1 MKNFYSRKM
10 IPNAIKIGNR
20 KTNQIIKSGLCSL
33 LLVLSLISS
42 TGLIFAQEVPVRIP
56 EEEQQATLKSATIL
70 KSATTNSG
78 SIKVAQNAT
87 YNSYSPEELVE
98 NILVSGCLS
107 AENVKFGYY
116 RRTYSGWDG
125 WRDHNWSST
134 PGNRQL
140 GYFNKGDSDFPLEEG
155 LLLSTGKISSAEG
168 PNDLASK
175 TDAME
180 ENAGDPDLETIS
192 GGYRSY
198 DASVLEFDFVPAGN
212 TLEFKYVFASEE
224 YREWTCSRFNDAFGF
239 FLSGPGIT
247 GSINLAK
254 LPNGTEVSI
263 SNIHGEFTEYDA
275 SKYYSNQRGSFPC
288 AAENEIFY
296 IDNGS
301 GKSYTLTENALSTQF
316 DGMTVVLT
324 ATHEVQPNQTYHI
337 KLALADISDQKW
349 DAGVFL
355 EAKSFTTTK
364 VNINQPDPVC
374 YPNTID
380 LTASAIT
387 AGSSPNLTY
396 TYWEDEA
403 ASISYPTPTTAT
415 AGTYYI
421 KGFDSASGCSDI
433 QPVTVTVHSPIVTEL
448 HDYHNDLICI
458 GGTDGSFKVEA
469 SGGTPPY
476 LYSLDN
482 TSYSNTTGIFEGL
495 AAGTYTVYVKD
506 ANDCESQSPLLVEI
520 TEPETSTCGI
530 TKDNCPPIDLA
541 AVCFDG
547 EGGTPVFWTP
557 PGFVY
562 SCCAT
567 GEGDG
572 SSFDVQFNI
581 PESKNSC
588 WIYNNTQRIGSDNMR
603 LWQSATADDPSL
615 YQGNAADVFFVAP
628 FQYFDNSVDNPVN
641 IQLLNSSSEVTIG
654 WNLVVLKA
662 NSDETAYTIEAIYSV
677 TTLLAAGNNS
687 NPSETPLTL
696 TIPANDLPLGS
707 GIYKLKFEFTG
718 PGNNKLELDYL
729 NYNAILSDLDGCSEG
744 INFVVTSNHNPGDEF
759 PIGTTEVVYTA
770 TLTQPGGFTLSDNCI
785 FDVVVNDAPT
795 PSGNAIQ
802 SFCAIDNPTVSA
814 LSVAGNNIQ
823 WFADAT
829 GGQPLDGSTLLVDG
843 EDYFASQTIDGC
855 ESLSRF
861 KVNVVVSDPDKPSG
875 ESTQTFCLGSEI
887 TIADLQVTGENIKWY
902 ANESDRAPLDETELL
917 VNGATYY
924 ATQTVGDCES
934 DQRLMVTV
942 VIEACCTGVVTASGN
957 SPVCVGDDIDLS
969 ASFTSTADSV
979 KWKGPDNYESS
990 DLDPDAFTATTAS
1003 EGDYIVC
1010 VFYNSDCVARDTIE
1024 VIVNEAPEA
1033 PEKDDDITECETDPI
1048 QTLNANDALVSS
1060 TGVTWFDAASGG
1072 NVVASP
1078 TLNTVGTK
1086 TYYAEYS
1093 NGTCSSLTRTAV
1105 TLTIN
1110 EAPEAPEKDDDITEC
1125 ETDPIQTL
1133 NANDALVSSTGV
1145 TWFDAASGGNVVAS
1159 PTLNTV
1165 GTKTYYAEYSNGT
1178 CSSLTRTAVTLTIYE
1193 APEAP
1198 EKDDDITECETDPI
1212 QTLSA
1217 NDALVSS
1224 TGVTWFDAASGGNV
1238 VASPTLNT
1246 VGTKTYYAEYSNGTC
1261 SSLTRTAVTLT
1272 INEAPEAPEKDDDIT
1287 ECETD
1292 PIQTLNAN
1300 DALVS
1305 STGVTWFDAASG
1317 GNVVASPTLNTVGTK
1332 TYYAEYSNGTCSSL
1346 TRTAV
1351 TLTINEA
1358 PEAPEKDDDITEC
1371 ETDPIQTLSANDALV
1386 SSTGV
1391 TWFDAASG
1399 GNVVASPTL
1408 NTVGTKTYYAEYS
1421 NGTCSSL
1428 TRTAVTLTINEAPEA
1443 PEKDDDITECETDPI
1458 QMLNA
1463 NDALVSSTGVTWFDA
1478 ASGGNVVASPTLNTV
1493 GTKTYYAEYSNG
1505 TCSSLTRTA
1514 VTLTIN
1520 EAPIC
1525 NVTGTDGPIC
1535 TESVET
1541 FYAPEGLAGYAWSID
1556 GNGSIS
1562 GSTATDS
1569 VNVVSGTLCD
1579 STYTVYLTVTNSD
1592 GCSSDCEKTLMV
1604 GQTDSVSLII
1614 PGDTT
1619 VEACISQSELESIIT
1634 NWKNNVVQTN
1644 GGCNAQLLEPE
1655 VLGYLED
1662 ERTCGGEFLIE
1673 WKASSDCQ
1681 DLVSDTTTITIST
1694 PDPLIMTVPEDTSVE
1709 ACDGASLL
1717 SITQDW
1723 MLNGATFSG
1732 ACYSDQIQTDTVYFS
1747 GFENV
1752 NICGDEITITWVAT
1766 DPCGDHQLID
1776 SAKIKLLSPDPLI
1789 MTVPKDTTIEACES
1803 ETMNSIIEDWK
1814 IFGATFSGPCYVQ
1827 SGLYPTDTV
1836 IVNTDEVSLG
1846 CGTVSITWI
1855 ATDMCNGAQLVDSA
1869 KIILQTDPLIMTV
1882 PEDTTIEACDIGSMT
1897 LSFEDGWTSSTG
1909 STGLAAILQDWALN
1923 GATFSG
1929 ACYSDQMQID
1939 TVFMNGDVNS
1949 IYCGGEY
1956 TITWIATDICGGDQL
1971 VDSAKIIVSPTDPLI
1986 MTVPKDT
1993 ILEACTDIE
2002 EITSLEQSW
2011 LTSGL
2016 SLSGACYAN
2025 LIEVDSPQKSGNI
2038 TSCGGKVTFVWSVQD
2053 LCSDSTFV
2061 DSASI
2066 TLLNTPAPV
2075 IATAAK
2081 NDTTEC
2087 ARIVNAEKSAA
2098 IVTLDPYQLWLSN
2111 HAGMTIANT
2120 CGDDVTWTD
2129 NSDTASWTGDG
2140 CERSIEI
2147 IFTATNSCNLSV
2159 SDTATFV
2166 VHDTQAPELTGI
2178 LPADTLDLELC
2189 IAEIPA
2195 GPSETDIAALYDDN
2209 CNTVVVTKS
2218 DSLSGDDCNWKVIYT
2233 YTVTDKCGNA
2243 ADNVTVTYAGGDSEL
2258 PTATA
2263 PNGGDLGCN
2272 PADSAYAALDTLMW
2286 EDNCDNNVFSGVISG
2301 TPEDIGDCYWSVT
2314 HKYWGTDNC
2323 GNSDT
2328 LTQTYTWIYAPAL
2341 ELTAPNDT
2349 VVDGC
2354 TPIAT
2359 IDSLY
2364 IDWLSKVNLDG
2375 GCITDLTADT
2385 SSVDFNICGDTI
2397 DVIWK
2402 ATSSCLD
2409 PVYDTATF
2417 IVAPT
2422 SPVILT
2428 VPADTTIE
2436 ACLTH
2441 DSLNAIISNWNN
2453 NVVNA
2458 EGGCN
2463 PEIEFIG
2470 SDDFDL
2476 NELTCG
2482 GEFILIW
2489 EATSDCQDP
2498 VRDTTTV
2505 TISPH
2510 PLVMNV
2516 PKDTLVEAC
2525 NIKDFY
2531 GLVGDWQQNDVVS
2544 FSGACNSDL
2553 IQVDSMTF
2561 KADKDDYLEYFFCG
2575 GEYTFTWYATDV
2587 CSGEQLVD
2595 SSKVILSSPDDPY
2608 ELNAPEDTVLASC
2621 ADSSEIVQTL
2631 FKTIFDVKLSGGCT
2645 DSFPSTFTVAE
2656 LCEIE
2661 ILEYDSTPRLDVVV
2675 DDLLC
2680 GGELTLVYKFPYG
2693 CSGDLTDTTKITVL
2707 SPAPV
2712 VLTAPDND
2720 TIPACTSADAIY
2732 NLFEAWLAEVEYTDG
2747 CNLQVSYDSTLVA
2760 PDTCGGEI
2768 EVIWTATSN
2777 CEAEVS
2783 DTATFIIEEA
2793 PAMVLTAPDN
2803 DTIPSCASADAIDD
2817 LFEAWLDE
2825 VTYDGGCDLKV
2836 SYDSTLVAP
2845 AACGGSV
2852 QVIWTANSSCEEP
2865 LKDTAYFVVEDTPDL
2880 VLTCPGDTT
2889 EVACQDESAIAASFA
2904 SWIAGFGVEGG
2915 CNPQVTYYIDTTVV
2929 SLDTLVAP
2937 DICGG
2942 AITISA
2948 VASDDC
2954 QQGGRCSSTFTINGA
2969 SPVEVSGPADY
2980 QRISCVFPD
2989 QDSLDN
2995 AFAQWLEG
3003 FSVADSGCGVTAT
3016 DLSQYTAPALC
3027 AGDTVEVVFGAAD
3040 HCSNDTVSAK
3050 FIIIPADTADVE
3062 GPGDFT
3068 AESCDYTSQ
3077 AEIDADFDLWL
3088 DSFNVVSNECQAEPS
3103 SLDYN
3108 APTWC
3113 EGGSVTVV
3121 FGLGNNCTSDT
3132 VSATFTINA
3141 ADSVSLTAPKDTTVS
3156 ACKNQ
3161 QELFDLFES
3170 WLSRVEYN
3178 GGCATDVD
3186 HDAHGMDGFMSCGDS
3201 IPVIWTAESNCQ
3213 DPVYDTAYFVIEDAP
3228 AVALTAP
3235 NNDTIPSCSSQADI
3249 DSLFTD
3255 WLAEVDYS
3263 GGCSLDVSYDTLDVR
3278 APISCGGSVEV
3289 IWTANSY
3296 CEEPVH
3302 DTAYFVVE
3310 PAPLLTLTCPADTTE
3325 VSCQSENAIATSFAS
3340 WISSFGVVGGCN
3352 TDVTYYVDT
3361 TVVSLDTLV
3370 APDICGG
3377 AITISAVAIDGCD
3390 QRDRCSS
3397 TFTINAQ
3404 DAPTWETVELTLDT
3418 TLSCSDTAGLR
3429 IAQEMA
3435 PVIIDVCGNTLMVE
3449 KTPGTFER
3457 TDEVCPS
3464 AGIIVNTWIATDS
3477 CGNQSDEFTQTI
3489 TIIDTTPPIIICP
3502 NDTTVWIDAYVPD
3515 APVQIPL
3522 PTVFDD
3528 CSEVTYWNDYN
3539 FTTDAS
3545 DTFDIGVT
3553 TVTYYAED
3561 DCGNI
3566 DSCSFTV
3573 TVLCEGQTR
3582 IDGTVY
3588 REDQQNEPIEG
3599 ALVILVAQDV
3609 INDPDTVALVVTDT
3623 SGQYAFVNIKPGDYL
3638 VQVID
3643 ANLNVAGL
3651 YNTNS
3656 SLFFTTVVDC
3666 EFQTHN
3672 FGYEE
3677 YNGPV
3682 VGDLVWY
3689 DKNNNGIQDEWYDS
3703 NDDDLVTKNIPD
3715 AHGAVPFDEW
3725 EWIDLN
3731 NNGTYDQPEDEGE
3744 LNKAGVGNALNPN
3757 IIVTGSGGYI
3767 DSIIVG
3773 FTGYW
3778 RDKPAELGTYN
3789 IELDFDTNMSDQAT
3803 IIGASGLVKILPAT
3817 TKSGILSSAMY
3828 ATTADFDVTCGVTN
3842 ENPQSAL
3849 LSESSPQD
3857 LTKDFGVSCT
3867 AETIEVY
3874 DKTVE
3879 CDGNGNQA
3887 EWNEFYAQFDVSSN
3901 PDYKI
3906 RISEDET
3913 PLCGLTKAIKVT
3925 GIITG
3930 PFVTDTVSATF
3941 TIEDTTPPE
3950 IIEPASN
3957 PVVECTPEGYEA
3969 ALQAW
3974 LDNHGYAEAV
3984 DGCGEVSWEN
3994 NYEDISFETTCCNSG
4009 EVTVTF
4015 YAFDECGNFT
4025 PTTGTF
4031 RVVDEDAPTFTA
4043 PEDITIY
4050 SDSEC
4055 NYDVSVEV
4063 TGDVT
4068 DESDACCTD
4077 LNAEYSDIQEQGSCA
4092 GEWIITRTWTLVDEC
4107 GNEAEPQVQIIT
4119 ILDTVAPVISCNDI
4133 TVQLNENGVASITVD
4148 DINGGSTD
4156 NCGIDT
4162 MYISQEFFYC
4172 GGLGENQVTLTAIDE
4187 CGNVSTCT
4195 STVTVEEGVYECD
4208 PELYKANADYLE
4220 LIYCPGGTVTGD
4232 IDLFAND
4239 EGFTRENSDF
4249 GVLTNLPEGVTI
4261 TDGTLDYINE
4271 DASELIITLTYS
4283 VCHNLNTSICD
4294 TAEVTI
4300 RVLIDTDCD
4309 DIPDVNDIDDDD
4321 DGILD
4326 VDEELYALNQETLD
4340 SDGDGIV
4347 DRLDIDSDNDG
4358 IPDNIEWQQTIAEGA
4373 EAERRG
4379 GTDNNWDYYPP
4390 LGSDSN
4396 GDGWDDQYDT
4406 ENEGVYYE
4414 PLDMDQDG
4422 TPDYLDIDSDGDGIE
4437 DWIEGWDAAPHDTIA
4452 DTNIGSTDADG
4463 DGLFDPY
4470 DSYDT
4475 SEEWLHGQNAIGSY
4489 APLQDMAA
4497 DTANNIRDWRDI
4509 IDPPVIT
4516 DPQEAEGCE
4525 LIIPDGFSPNEDG
4538 YNDYFEMRFVCAEGE
4553 QTFEELYPEA
4563 RIEIFNRWGNQ
4574 VYEQENYGNV
4584 TRWGS
4589 TDAWWNGTS
4598 MHDMQIGND
4607 KLPAATYFYI
4617 LYFNSGGKEPVT
4629 GTIFL
4634 NN

>member
-1 MKNFYSRKM
+1 M
-10 IPNAIKIGNR
+10 
-20 KTNQIIKSGLCSL
+20 
-33 LLVLSLISS
+33 
-42 TGLIFAQEVPVRIP
+42 
-56 EEEQQATLKSATIL
+56 
-70 KSATTNSG
+70 
-78 SIKVAQNAT
+78 
-87 YNSYSPEELVE
+87 
-98 NILVSGCLS
+98 
-107 AENVKFGYY
+107 
-116 RRTYSGWDG
+116 
-125 WRDHNWSST
+125 
-134 PGNRQL
+134 
-140 GYFNKGDSDFPLEEG
+140 
-155 LLLSTGKISSAEG
+155 
-168 PNDLASK
+168 
-175 TDAME
+175 
-180 ENAGDPDLETIS
+180 
-192 GGYRSY
+192 
-198 DASVLEFDFVPAGN
+198 
-212 TLEFKYVFASEE
+212 
-224 YREWTCSRFNDAFGF
+224 
-239 FLSGPGIT
+239 
-247 GSINLAK
+247 
-254 LPNGTEVSI
+254 
-263 SNIHGEFTEYDA
+263 
-275 SKYYSNQRGSFPC
+275 
-288 AAENEIFY
+288 
-296 IDNGS
+296 
-301 GKSYTLTENALSTQF
+301 
-316 DGMTVVLT
+316 
-324 ATHEVQPNQTYHI
+324 
-337 KLALADISDQKW
+337 
-349 DAGVFL
+349 
-355 EAKSFTTTK
+355 
-364 VNINQPDPVC
+364 
-374 YPNTID
+374 
-380 LTASAIT
+380 
-387 AGSSPNLTY
+387 
-396 TYWEDEA
+396 
-403 ASISYPTPTTAT
+403 
-415 AGTYYI
+415 
-421 KGFDSASGCSDI
+421 
-433 QPVTVTVHSPIVTEL
+433 
-448 HDYHNDLICI
+448 
-458 GGTDGSFKVEA
+458 
-469 SGGTPPY
+469 
-476 LYSLDN
+476 
-482 TSYSNTTGIFEGL
+482 
-495 AAGTYTVYVKD
+495 
-506 ANDCESQSPLLVEI
+506 
-520 TEPETSTCGI
+520 
-530 TKDNCPPIDLA
+530 
-541 AVCFDG
+541 
-547 EGGTPVFWTP
+547 
-557 PGFVY
+557 
-562 SCCAT
+562 
-567 GEGDG
+567 
-572 SSFDVQFNI
+572 
-581 PESKNSC
+581 
-588 WIYNNTQRIGSDNMR
+588 
-603 LWQSATADDPSL
+603 
-615 YQGNAADVFFVAP
+615 
-628 FQYFDNSVDNPVN
+628 
-641 IQLLNSSSEVTIG
+641 
-654 WNLVVLKA
+654 
-662 NSDETAYTIEAIYSV
+662 
-677 TTLLAAGNNS
+677 
-687 NPSETPLTL
+687 
-696 TIPANDLPLGS
+696 
-707 GIYKLKFEFTG
+707 
-718 PGNNKLELDYL
+718 
-729 NYNAILSDLDGCSEG
+729 
-744 INFVVTSNHNPGDEF
+744 
-759 PIGTTEVVYTA
+759 
-770 TLTQPGGFTLSDNCI
+770 
-785 FDVVVNDAPT
+785 
-795 PSGNAIQ
+795 
-802 SFCAIDNPTVSA
+802 
-814 LSVAGNNIQ
+814 
-823 WFADAT
+823 
-829 GGQPLDGSTLLVDG
+829 
-843 EDYFASQTIDGC
+843 
-855 ESLSRF
+855 
-861 KVNVVVSDPDKPSG
+861 
-875 ESTQTFCLGSEI
+875 
-887 TIADLQVTGENIKWY
+887 
-902 ANESDRAPLDETELL
+902 
-917 VNGATYY
+917 
-924 ATQTVGDCES
+924 
-934 DQRLMVTV
+934 
-942 VIEACCTGVVTASGN
+942 
-957 SPVCVGDDIDLS
+957 
-969 ASFTSTADSV
+969 
-979 KWKGPDNYESS
+979 
-990 DLDPDAFTATTAS
+990 
-1003 EGDYIVC
+1003 
-1010 VFYNSDCVARDTIE
+1010 
-1024 VIVNEAPEA
+1024 
-1033 PEKDDDITECETDPI
+1033 
-1048 QTLNANDALVSS
+1048 
-1060 TGVTWFDAASGG
+1060 
-1072 NVVASP
+1072 
-1078 TLNTVGTK
+1078 
-1086 TYYAEYS
+1086 
-1093 NGTCSSLTRTAV
+1093 
-1105 TLTIN
+1105 
-1110 EAPEAPEKDDDITEC
+1110 
-1125 ETDPIQTL
+1125 
-1133 NANDALVSSTGV
+1133 
-1145 TWFDAASGGNVVAS
+1145 
-1159 PTLNTV
+1159 
-1165 GTKTYYAEYSNGT
+1165 
-1178 CSSLTRTAVTLTIYE
+1178 
-1193 APEAP
+1193 
-1198 EKDDDITECETDPI
+1198 
-1212 QTLSA
+1212 
-1217 NDALVSS
+1217 
-1224 TGVTWFDAASGGNV
+1224 
-1238 VASPTLNT
+1238 
-1246 VGTKTYYAEYSNGTC
+1246 
-1261 SSLTRTAVTLT
+1261 
-1272 INEAPEAPEKDDDIT
+1272 
-1287 ECETD
+1287 
-1292 PIQTLNAN
+1292 
-1300 DALVS
+1300 
-1305 STGVTWFDAASG
+1305 
-1317 GNVVASPTLNTVGTK
+1317 
-1332 TYYAEYSNGTCSSL
+1332 
-1346 TRTAV
+1346 
-1351 TLTINEA
+1351 
-1358 PEAPEKDDDITEC
+1358 
-1371 ETDPIQTLSANDALV
+1371 
-1386 SSTGV
+1386 
-1391 TWFDAASG
+1391 
-1399 GNVVASPTL
+1399 
-1408 NTVGTKTYYAEYS
+1408 
-1421 NGTCSSL
+1421 
-1428 TRTAVTLTINEAPEA
+1428 
-1443 PEKDDDITECETDPI
+1443 
-1458 QMLNA
+1458 
-1463 NDALVSSTGVTWFDA
+1463 
-1478 ASGGNVVASPTLNTV
+1478 
-1493 GTKTYYAEYSNG
+1493 
-1505 TCSSLTRTA
+1505 
-1514 VTLTIN
+1514 
-1520 EAPIC
+1520 
-1525 NVTGTDGPIC
+1525 
-1535 TESVET
+1535 
-1541 FYAPEGLAGYAWSID
+1541 
-1556 GNGSIS
+1556 
-1562 GSTATDS
+1562 
-1569 VNVVSGTLCD
+1569 
-1579 STYTVYLTVTNSD
+1579 
-1592 GCSSDCEKTLMV
+1592 
-1604 GQTDSVSLII
+1604 
-1614 PGDTT
+1614 
-1619 VEACISQSELESIIT
+1619 
-1634 NWKNNVVQTN
+1634 
-1644 GGCNAQLLEPE
+1644 
-1655 VLGYLED
+1655 
-1662 ERTCGGEFLIE
+1662 
-1673 WKASSDCQ
+1673 
-1681 DLVSDTTTITIST
+1681 
-1694 PDPLIMTVPEDTSVE
+1694 
-1709 ACDGASLL
+1709 
-1717 SITQDW
+1717 
-1723 MLNGATFSG
+1723 
-1732 ACYSDQIQTDTVYFS
+1732 
-1747 GFENV
+1747 
-1752 NICGDEITITWVAT
+1752 
-1766 DPCGDHQLID
+1766 
-1776 SAKIKLLSPDPLI
+1776 
-1789 MTVPKDTTIEACES
+1789 
-1803 ETMNSIIEDWK
+1803 
-1814 IFGATFSGPCYVQ
+1814 
-1827 SGLYPTDTV
+1827 
-1836 IVNTDEVSLG
+1836 
-1846 CGTVSITWI
+1846 
-1855 ATDMCNGAQLVDSA
+1855 
-1869 KIILQTDPLIMTV
+1869 
-1882 PEDTTIEACDIGSMT
+1882 
-1897 LSFEDGWTSSTG
+1897 
-1909 STGLAAILQDWALN
+1909 
-1923 GATFSG
+1923 
-1929 ACYSDQMQID
+1929 
-1939 TVFMNGDVNS
+1939 
-1949 IYCGGEY
+1949 
-1956 TITWIATDICGGDQL
+1956 
-1971 VDSAKIIVSPTDPLI
+1971 
-1986 MTVPKDT
+1986 
-1993 ILEACTDIE
+1993 
-2002 EITSLEQSW
+2002 
-2011 LTSGL
+2011 
-2016 SLSGACYAN
+2016 
-2025 LIEVDSPQKSGNI
+2025 
-2038 TSCGGKVTFVWSVQD
+2038 
-2053 LCSDSTFV
+2053 
-2061 DSASI
+2061 
-2066 TLLNTPAPV
+2066 
-2075 IATAAK
+2075 
-2081 NDTTEC
+2081 
-2087 ARIVNAEKSAA
+2087 
-2098 IVTLDPYQLWLSN
+2098 
-2111 HAGMTIANT
+2111 
-2120 CGDDVTWTD
+2120 
-2129 NSDTASWTGDG
+2129 
-2140 CERSIEI
+2140 
-2147 IFTATNSCNLSV
+2147 
-2159 SDTATFV
+2159 
-2166 VHDTQAPELTGI
+2166 
-2178 LPADTLDLELC
+2178 
-2189 IAEIPA
+2189 
-2195 GPSETDIAALYDDN
+2195 
-2209 CNTVVVTKS
+2209 
-2218 DSLSGDDCNWKVIYT
+2218 
-2233 YTVTDKCGNA
+2233 
-2243 ADNVTVTYAGGDSEL
+2243 
-2258 PTATA
+2258 
-2263 PNGGDLGCN
+2263 
-2272 PADSAYAALDTLMW
+2272 
-2286 EDNCDNNVFSGVISG
+2286 
-2301 TPEDIGDCYWSVT
+2301 
-2314 HKYWGTDNC
+2314 
-2323 GNSDT
+2323 
-2328 LTQTYTWIYAPAL
+2328 
-2341 ELTAPNDT
+2341 
-2349 VVDGC
+2349 
-2354 TPIAT
+2354 
-2359 IDSLY
+2359 
-2364 IDWLSKVNLDG
+2364 
-2375 GCITDLTADT
+2375 
-2385 SSVDFNICGDTI
+2385 
-2397 DVIWK
+2397 
-2402 ATSSCLD
+2402 
-2409 PVYDTATF
+2409 
-2417 IVAPT
+2417 
-2422 SPVILT
+2422 
-2428 VPADTTIE
+2428 PADTTIE
-2436 ACLTH
+2436 ACITP
-2441 DSLNAIISNWNN
+2441 DSLNAIISNWSN

-2470 SDDFDL
+2470 SDDLDL

-2498 VRDTTTV
+2498 LRDTTTV
-2505 TISPH
+2505 TISSPDPLIMTVPEDTIVKACDDESVREIYASWTTQSNIVTFSGACYSDQITLDSIDQIAPVGDSWMACGGEITVFWYATDLCSGDILVDSSKITILPSD

-2516 PKDTLVEAC
+2516 PKDTILEAC
-2525 NIKDFY
+2525 EYQSAIDLFT
-2531 GLVGDWQQNDVVS
+2531 DWTTQSDIVT
-2544 FSGACNSDL
+2544 FSGACYSDQITVDSMNNKIPVGDGWMVCGGELTVFWYATDLCSGDKLVDSSKIILLPSDPLVMNVPKDSTVETCNLQNIGSIASVWMQNSVTFSGACYSDL
-2553 IQVDSMTF
+2553 IEVDSMNF

-2595 SSKVILSSPDDPY
+2595 SSKIIILAPDDPY

-2621 ADSSEIVQTL
+2621 ADSTEIVQTL

-2645 DSFPSTFTVAE
+2645 DSFPSTFTVVE

-2661 ILEYDSTPRLDVVV
+2661 ILEYDSIPALNVMV

-2680 GGELTLVYKFPYG
+2680 GGELTLVFKFPYG
-2693 CSGDLTDTTKITVL
+2693 CSGELTDTMKITVL

-2720 TIPACTSADAIY
+2720 TIPACTSADAID
-2732 NLFEAWLAEVEYTDG
+2732 NLFEAWLDEVEYTVG

-2760 PDTCGGEI
+2760 TDTCGGEV

-2783 DTATFIIEEA
+2783 DTAIFIIETA

-2803 DTIPSCASADAIDD
+2803 DTIPSCTSADAIDD

-2825 VTYDGGCDLKV
+2825 VIYDGGCDMKV

-2852 QVIWTANSSCEEP
+2852 QVIWTAISSCEEP

-2880 VLTCPGDTT
+2880 VLTCPGDTI
-2889 EVACQDESAIAASFA
+2889 EVACQDESVIAASFA
-2904 SWIAGFGVEGG
+2904 SWISSFGVVGG
-2915 CNPQVTYYIDTTVV
+2915 CNTDVTYYVDTTVV

-2989 QDSLDN
+2989 QDSLDY
-2995 AFAQWLEG
+2995 AFAEWLEG
-3003 FSVADSGCGVTAT
+3003 FSVVDSGCGVTAT

-3027 AGDTVEVVFGAAD
+3027 AGESVEVVFGAAD
-3040 HCSNDTVSAK
+3040 HCSKDTVSAM
-3050 FIIIPADTADVE
+3050 FIISPADTADVE

-3178 GGCATDVD
+3178 GGCGTDVD

-3228 AVALTAP
+3228 TVVLTAP

-3255 WLAEVDYS
+3255 WLAEVDFA

-3296 CEEPVH
+3296 CEEPVQ

-3325 VSCQSENAIATSFAS
+3325 VSCQSEDAIATSFAS

-3377 AITISAVAIDGCD
+3377 AITISAVATDGCD
-3390 QRDRCSS
+3390 QRERCSS

-3404 DAPTWETVELTLDT
+3404 DAPTWETVELALDT

-3429 IAQEMA
+3429 IAREME
-3435 PVIIDVCGNTLMVE
+3435 PVIIDACGNTLMVE

-3515 APVQIPL
+3515 APVKIPL
-3522 PTVFDD
+3522 LTVFDD

-3609 INDPDTVALVVTDT
+3609 INDPDTVALVVTDAN
-3623 SGQYAFVNIKPGDYL
+3623 GKYAFVNIKPGDYL
-3638 VQVID
+3638 VQVLD
-3643 ANLNVAGL
+3643 ANLNAAGL

-3666 EFQTHN
+3666 EFQTHD

-3703 NDDDLVTKNIPD
+3703 NDDDQVTKNIPD

-3789 IELDFDTNMSDQAT
+3789 IKLDFDTNMSDQAT
-3803 IIGASGLVKILPAT
+3803 IIGASGLVKILPTT

-3842 ENPQSAL
+3842 ENPQSAV
-3849 LSESSPQD
+3849 LSDDSPQD

-3974 LDNHGYAEAV
+3974 IDNHGYAEAV

-3994 NYEDISFETTCCNSG
+3994 NYEDVSFETTCCNSG

-4043 PEDITIY
+4043 PADTTIY
-4050 SDSEC
+4050 VDSEC
-4055 NYDVSVEV
+4055 EFDVSVEV

-4068 DESDACCTD
+4068 DESDACCTG
-4077 LNAEYSDIQEQGSCA
+4077 LNAEYTDVQEQGSCA

-4220 LIYCPGGTVTGD
+4220 LIYCPGGTITGD

-4271 DASELIITLTYS
+4271 DASEVTITLTYS

-4300 RVLIDTDCD
+4300 RVLLDTDCD
-4309 DIPDVNDIDDDD
+4309 DIPDVDDIDDDD

-4326 VDEELYALNQETLD
+4326 IHEQNPVNDDPSDGDIDT
-4340 SDGDGIV
+4340 DGDGIV
-4347 DRLDIDSDNDG
+4347 DRLDIDSDDDG
-4358 IPDNIEWQQTIAEGA
+4358 IVDNIEWQQNIPEGA
-4373 EAERRG
+4373 YSEEQFN
-4379 GTDNNWDYYPP
+4379 GTDLGFDYYPP
-4390 LGSDSN
+4390 LGTDSDR
-4396 GDGWDDQYDT
+4396 DGWDDQYDD
-4406 ENEGVYYE
+4406 NEDGGQAVYYY
-4414 PLDMDQDG
+4414 PLFDMDQDG
-4422 TPDYLDIDSDGDGIE
+4422 IPDHQDPDSDNDGIPDY
-4437 DWIEGWDAAPHDTIA
+4437 IEGWDANPHDTIA
-4452 DTNIGSTDADG
+4452 DVEWIGTDSDS
-4463 DGLFDPY
+4463 DGLDDAY

-4475 SEEWLHGQNAIGSY
+4475 SEEWLHGLNAIGSY

-4509 IDPPVIT
+4509 YEKPTRVDTFQI
-4516 DPQEAEGCE
+4516 EGCE
-4525 LIIPDGFSPNEDG
+4525 LIIPDGFSPNQDG

-4563 RIEIFNRWGNQ
+4563 RIEIFNRWGNL

-4584 TRWGS
+4584 TRWSS

-4598 MHDMQIGND
+4598 MHDMQIGKD